1 MAGDKAVQFDNNAM
15 TLVGLSNF
23 VGHNDKVDYARVNV
37 ASGTADVVFMVE
49 STGDATLAVYQLA
62 GTRLKKL
69 DTLKVT
75 VGEANATQTLSLSAG
90 VEYFLSMTAKD
101 AKKGNVYYNV
111 TATVFSLNDAT
122 ADALAMPEPDT
133 LAMTDSLA
141 VPEIDSLGIS
151 DALSFAS
158 FDVDALADASAS
170 SLAELD
176 DKSTWQNIA
185 SLA

>member
-1 MAGDKAVQFDNNAM
+1 MAGDKAVQFDNNSM

-49 STGDATLAVYQLA
+49 STGDATLAVYQLT

-75 VGEANATQTLSLSAG
+75 VGGANATQMLSLSAG

-122 ADALAMPEPDT
+122 ADALAMPE
-133 LAMTDSLA
+133 S
-141 VPEIDSLGIS
+141 DSLGIS
-151 DALSFAS
+151 DALSFGS
-158 FDVDALADASAS
+158 CDTDALANTSASA
-170 SLAELD
+170 LADLN
-176 DKSTWQNIA
+176 DKSAWMNIA